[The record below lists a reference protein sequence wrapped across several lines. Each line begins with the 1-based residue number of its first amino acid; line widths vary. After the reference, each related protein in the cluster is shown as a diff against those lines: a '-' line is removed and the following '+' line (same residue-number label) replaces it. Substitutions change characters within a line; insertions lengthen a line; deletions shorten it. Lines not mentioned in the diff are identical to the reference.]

1 MRVRGYPAGVPCWT
15 QLTTPDAAGSAV
27 FYADLLGWKRDDA
40 DVFRREEQAAAGL
53 QPVPGG
59 PAAWLSYIA
68 ADDIDAAVAA
78 ATAAGGTQLSP
89 IVDDPH
95 GGRAALLRDPAGAV
109 FGIWQRTTL
118 AGAQVAGEP
127 GSVCW
132 TDLATGDQAGAET
145 FYGSV
150 FEWTSRLTDYSPGDN
165 YYEFSTHARAVAGMR
180 VLTPEI
186 AARVPTHWLV
196 TFEVQD
202 VPGLAEK
209 AAAHGATILV
219 PPVDAGVGIYSQ
231 IIDPHGAAFGLI
243 ELSEAFKV
251 A

>member
-1 MRVRGYPAGVPCWT
+1 M
-15 QLTTPDAAGSAV
+15 TTPDAAASAV

-40 DVFRREEQAAAGL
+40 DVFRHDDRAAAGL

-68 ADDIDAAVAA
+68 ADDIDAAVSAA
-78 ATAAGGTQLSP
+78 AAAGGTQLSP
-89 IVDDPH
+89 IVEDPH
-95 GGRAALLRDPAGAV
+95 GGRAAVLRDPAGAV

-132 TDLATGDQAGAET
+132 TDLATGDRAGAEA
-145 FYGSV
+145 FYGNV
-150 FEWTSRLTDYSPGDN
+150 FEWASRLTDYSPGDN

-186 AARVPTHWLV
+186 ASRVPTHWLI

-202 VPGLAEK
+202 VPAHAER
-209 AAAHGATILV
+209 AVARGANVLV
-219 PPVDAGVGIYSQ
+219 GPVDAGVGVYSQ
-231 IIDPHGAAFGLI
+231 IIDPQGAAFGLI
-243 ELSEAFKV
+243 ELAESFKV
-251 A
+251 G